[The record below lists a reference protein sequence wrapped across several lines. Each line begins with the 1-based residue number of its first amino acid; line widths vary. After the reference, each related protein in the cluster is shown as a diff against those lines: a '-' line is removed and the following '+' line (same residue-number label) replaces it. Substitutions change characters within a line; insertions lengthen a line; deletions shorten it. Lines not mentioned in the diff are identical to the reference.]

1 MIFNNDNE
9 ILYIEI
15 VFKKKYNYIF
25 YLYINYIINKNKKK
39 VYINI

>member
-15 VFKKKYNYIF
+15 VFKKRKYNYIF
-25 YLYINYIINKNKKK
+25 YFLYKYIINKRC
-39 VYINI
+39 I